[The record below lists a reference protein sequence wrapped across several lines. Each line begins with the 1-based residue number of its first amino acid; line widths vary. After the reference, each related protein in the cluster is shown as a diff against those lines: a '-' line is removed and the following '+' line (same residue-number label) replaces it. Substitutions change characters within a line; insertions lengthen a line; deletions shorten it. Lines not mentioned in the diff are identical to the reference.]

1 MTTEAVELTRTEK
14 NLWSAIA
21 AEAVA
26 NLKYNAFAHRALE
39 EGYPE
44 VAQVFQEVSG
54 AETIHGMNHLR
65 VAGQIGS
72 TAENLREVTIGE
84 VKEFSTVYPRMIRD
98 AIDEGRQDAADSFA
112 LALERE
118 RYHQEVFSRALQ
130 LLEEKTARTTRLV
143 AEPPTVAAPAGEAVA
158 AAPPAAPSTGPA
170 TESPLVVRL
179 PSRPGTGGMDL
190 QTYVDATAEVDR
202 ERFRVANLGRLRE
215 VVFGA
220 QDGILSTVALVT
232 SVAVAVG
239 STSTV
244 LVAGLAAALAGMVS
258 MATGAYLGSRA
269 EQDVRRAE
277 IEREARELE
286 ENPAEEFAELMVIFQ
301 REGKTFE
308 EARELA
314 DQISQDKELWLN
326 MLIEKELG
334 ISPEDTSNP
343 IKDALVMGMSFI
355 VAAAIPIIPYLFW
368 GVNTAIAVSV
378 TAGLTALF
386 ALGIAKGRL
395 VQRSPLLQGLEI
407 LGIGIASAGIG
418 FLLGEGIPRLV
429 G

>member
-1 MTTEAVELTRTEK
+1 
-14 NLWSAIA
+14 
-21 AEAVA
+21 
-26 NLKYNAFAHRALE
+26 
-39 EGYPE
+39 
-44 VAQVFQEVSG
+44 
-54 AETIHGMNHLR
+54 
-65 VAGQIGS
+65 
-72 TAENLREVTIGE
+72 
-84 VKEFSTVYPRMIRD
+84 
-98 AIDEGRQDAADSFA
+98 
-112 LALERE
+112 
-118 RYHQEVFSRALQ
+118 
-130 LLEEKTARTTRLV
+130 
-143 AEPPTVAAPAGEAVA
+143 
-158 AAPPAAPSTGPA
+158 
-170 TESPLVVRL
+170 
-179 PSRPGTGGMDL
+179 
-190 QTYVDATAEVDR
+190 
-202 ERFRVANLGRLRE
+202 
-215 VVFGA
+215 
-220 QDGILSTVALVT
+220 
-232 SVAVAVG
+232 
-239 STSTV
+239 
-244 LVAGLAAALAGMVS
+244 VAGLAAALAGMVS

-326 MLIEKELG
+326 TLIEKELG